1 VATVAVEPLSL
12 AKVAILA
19 HVLRP
24 FPMPYPIRSGLFIF
38 RKGYRREKLFEAG
51 IRLVAE
57 YTNTAVARKLFTE
70 PVILK
75 ANQLAQ
81 SFRDYVMRA
90 IQELEQDSRS
100 ALIVYGQMPLNRG
113 YSYSARMSGRAVGMG
128 VFIPT
133 AVVIDKCE
141 LKNYEADY
149 CHAENLDGNERIAYL
164 VDSGLLLSV
173 FYVFVESRSAS
184 LQIELLAKGGKV

>member
-19 HVLRP
+19 HVVKP
-24 FPMPYPIRSGLFIF
+24 FPMPYPIRSGLF
-38 RKGYRREKLFEAG
+38 RKRYRRAKLFEAG

-57 YTNTAVARKLFTE
+57 YTNTADARKLFAE
-70 PVILK
+70 PVVVK

-90 IQELEQDSRS
+90 IQELEQDSRN
-100 ALIVYGQMPLNRG
+100 ALIVYGQMPLNKG
-113 YSYSARMSGRAVGMG
+113 YSYSARMSGRAVGRG

-141 LKNYEADY
+141 LKSYEADF

-164 VDSGLLLSV
+164 VDSGLLLTV
-173 FYVFVESRSAS
+173 FYVFVESRSAP
-184 LQIELLAKGGKV
+184 LQIQLLARGGKV

>member
-1 VATVAVEPLSL
+1 VAVVALEPLSL

-19 HVLRP
+19 HVVKP
-24 FPMPYPIRSGLFIF
+24 FPMPYPIRGGLFIF
-38 RKGYRREKLFEAG
+38 RRRYRRVKLFEAG
-51 IRLVAE
+51 VRLVAE
-57 YTNTAVARKLFTE
+57 YTNTAVARKLFAE
-70 PVILK
+70 PVVVK

-90 IQELEQDSRS
+90 IQELEQDSRN

-113 YSYSARMSGRAVGMG
+113 YSYSARMSNRAVGRG

-141 LKNYEADY
+141 LKSYEADF
-149 CHAENLDGNERIAYL
+149 CHAENLDGNERVAYL
-164 VDSGLLLSV
+164 VDSGLLLTV
-173 FYVFVESRSAS
+173 FYVFVESRSAP
-184 LQIELLAKGGKV
+184 LQIHLLARGGKV